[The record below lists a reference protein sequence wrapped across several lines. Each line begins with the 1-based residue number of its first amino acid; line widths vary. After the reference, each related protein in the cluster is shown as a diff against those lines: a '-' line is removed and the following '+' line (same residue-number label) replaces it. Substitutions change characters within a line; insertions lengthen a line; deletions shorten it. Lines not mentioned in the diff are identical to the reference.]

1 MRRRVALSL
10 AFVGVVLVTGF
21 LSPLPQEGEVDYG
34 DRWNTTDDV
43 TYYLDD
49 DTFTAVVRTGGVEG
63 DEVEIWERD
72 PFGGDNPV
80 RIAEVKYR
88 NSEGGVTNI
97 SDVDMSGDRTVV
109 SLPEGR
115 GNGGG
120 GRLAY
125 VAEKGPREFT
135 QPSPVEGSVSVHLP
149 GGTDARNF
157 FLGRISPGN
166 YAATSENPLV
176 LRWVE
181 LERGTYVTV
190 EYYREGYP
198 TILIGAFVVLTLAAG
213 AVVYVYRR
221 RLKETEEKKLET

>member
-1 MRRRVALSL
+1 MRRRVAILFLTSL
-10 AFVGVVLVTGF
+10 AGFVLLAGC
-21 LSPLPQEGEVDYG
+21 LSPLPQEGEVEYG
-34 DRWNTTDDV
+34 DRWNTTEDV

-49 DTFTAVVRTGGVEG
+49 DTFTAVVRVDGVEG
-63 DEVEIWERD
+63 DEVEVWERD

-80 RIAEVKYR
+80 RVAEVRFR
-88 NSEGGVTNI
+88 NSEGEVTDV

-115 GNGGG
+115 GSG

-135 QPSPVEGSVSVHLP
+135 QPSPVAGSVSVHLP
-149 GGTDARNF
+149 EGTDARNF

-181 LERGTYVTV
+181 LDHGTYVTV

-198 TILIGAFVVLTLAAG
+198 TVLVGAIFVLTVAAG
-213 AVVYVYRR
+213 AVVYIYRR
-221 RLKETEEKKLET
+221 RLQKTEEKKLEP